1 MSRYPSAYG
10 HTPTYKSV
18 GNSYPSALSSTLGSS
33 VMDSSSS
40 MRDMEREMGAMKREM
55 DRDFGA
61 MSHRTTSGLGS
72 DPLLKYSSSSP
83 LGLSSSGSRS
93 ENSSTYQSKSYS
105 SSSSQVDGGVP
116 HHSSHSDSVYR
127 STRTGPSNIPHTSYS
142 HSSSSFD
149 SDRPYRNNASS
160 FSYNI

>member
-1 MSRYPSAYG
+1 MG
-10 HTPTYKSV
+10 
-18 GNSYPSALSSTLGSS
+18 
-33 VMDSSSS
+33 
-40 MRDMEREMGAMKREM
+40 MEREMGAMKREM

-61 MSHRTTSGLGS
+61 MSHRTTSGLVS

-149 SDRPYRNNASS
+149 SDNRWNNASS

>member
-1 MSRYPSAYG
+1 
-10 HTPTYKSV
+10 
-18 GNSYPSALSSTLGSS
+18 
-33 VMDSSSS
+33 
-40 MRDMEREMGAMKREM
+40 MEREMGAMKREM

-149 SDRPYRNNASS
+149 SDRPYLPLKQGCIFNKYFIHYLFLVHFTNK
-160 FSYNI
+160 

>member
-18 GNSYPSALSSTLGSS
+18 GNSYPFALSSTLGSS

-61 MSHRTTSGLGS
+61 MSVRGKTLFCVLELNFKTF
-72 DPLLKYSSSSP
+72 P
-83 LGLSSSGSRS
+83 
-93 ENSSTYQSKSYS
+93 STA
-105 SSSSQVDGGVP
+105 
-116 HHSSHSDSVYR
+116 
-127 STRTGPSNIPHTSYS
+127 
-142 HSSSSFD
+142 
-149 SDRPYRNNASS
+149 PYYLWPW
-160 FSYNI
+160 F

>member
-1 MSRYPSAYG
+1 
-10 HTPTYKSV
+10 
-18 GNSYPSALSSTLGSS
+18 
-33 VMDSSSS
+33 
-40 MRDMEREMGAMKREM
+40 MKREM

-61 MSHRTTSGLGS
+61 MSRTNGLGS
-72 DPLLKYSSSSP
+72 DPLMKYSSP
-83 LGLSSSGSRS
+83 LGLSSSGSGGRS
-93 ENSSTYQSKSYS
+93 ESSASYQSKSYS

-149 SDRPYRNNASS
+149 SDRPYRNNVSS